1 MDRPALAY
9 RCGGS
14 TGIANIWFAHLFPSF
29 TLPVEIQQRHLTT
42 GHHFSLKR
50 AFLPV
55 GLYSAGMLKL
65 LIYFEKMRLA
75 IDHTHFF
82 KR

>member
-14 TGIANIWFAHLFPSF
+14 TGFANGGPRTCFPVSP
-29 TLPVEIQQRHLTT
+29 LLQLIQQRHLTT
-42 GHHFSLKR
+42 GQQCSLKL

-55 GLYSAGMLKL
+55 GVYSTGMLNL